1 MKKQNLFHTYQ
12 QRADAKP
19 MWQIAYEAG
28 AGSVEF
34 LRQVALG
41 RRKASEPLARGIEI
55 STDGHV
61 TRKML
66 RPDVYEDVWGDA
78 RGVFARMQEVAAC
91 PETVRRRYM
100 GFDDGQ
106 ASEAGPV

>member
-1 MKKQNLFHTYQ
+1 MKKQNLFHAYQ

-41 RRKASEPLARGIEI
+41 RRKASERLARGIEI
-55 STDGHV
+55 STGGHV
-61 TRKML
+61 TRLML

-78 RGVFARMQEVAAC
+78 CAVYERMHEVASC
-91 PETVRRRYM
+91 PEAVRRRYM
-100 GFDDGQ
+100 GIDGEKVETGG
-106 ASEAGPV
+106 A

>member
-1 MKKQNLFHTYQ
+1 MKKQNLFHAYQ

-41 RRKASEPLARGIEI
+41 RRQASEPLARGIEM
-55 STDGHV
+55 STGGHV
-61 TRKML
+61 TRAML
-66 RPDVYEDVWGDA
+66 RPDVFEDVWGEA
-78 RGVFARMQEVAAC
+78 HGVMARMKEVAAC

-100 GFDDGQ
+100 GIDEGQ
-106 ASEAGPV
+106 ASEAGPI

>member
-1 MKKQNLFHTYQ
+1 MKKQNLFHAYQ
-12 QRADAKP
+12 QLANAKP

-34 LRQVALG
+34 LRQVAKG
-41 RRKASEPLARGIEI
+41 RRKASERLARGIEI

-61 TRKML
+61 SRAML

-78 RGVFARMQEVAAC
+78 RGVFERMEEVAKC
-91 PETVRRRYM
+91 PEEVRRRYM
-100 GFDDGQ
+100 GVGDGR
-106 ASEAGPV
+106 AIEAGAV